1 MNGREEE
8 RMAKKLNVLESIWG
22 LGAILDEKDG
32 VDSAS
37 RYHLLRELDLDGR
50 HYALLRKKDESDPD
64 AYVFRVISDGDS
76 HRMVHVEDE
85 YEWEEV
91 ADAIDEML
99 YFGE

>member
-8 RMAKKLNVLESIWG
+8 RMAKSLNVLESIWG
-22 LGAILDEKDG
+22 RELVLGDEEGADT
-32 VDSAS
+32 DS
-37 RYHLLRELDLDGR
+37 RFHLLRELDINGR
-50 HYALLRKKDESDPD
+50 HYALLRKSEGMDSD
-64 AYVFRVISDGDS
+64 AYLFRVTPEGDS
-76 HRMVHVEDE
+76 HRIVHVEDE